1 MIRQQIINSPP
12 KYVLQSVRII
22 TKTEQAISYKVQV
35 RSSKHQQYL
44 LNMSNR
50 KDLIRMKWRDDD
62 TIRFYRDT
70 PDKRGVSELVINNV
84 CGVAYTIISGN
95 VANVLIPL

>member
-1 MIRQQIINSPP
+1 
-12 KYVLQSVRII
+12 
-22 TKTEQAISYKVQV
+22 
-35 RSSKHQQYL
+35 
-44 LNMSNR
+44 MSNR
-50 KDLIRMKWRDDD
+50 KDLIRMRWRDDD

-84 CGVAYTIISGN
+84 VGVAYTIISGN

>member
-1 MIRQQIINSPP
+1 MS
-12 KYVLQSVRII
+12 
-22 TKTEQAISYKVQV
+22 
-35 RSSKHQQYL
+35 
-44 LNMSNR
+44 MSNR

-84 CGVAYTIISGN
+84 WGVAYAIVSGN
-95 VANVLIPL
+95 IANVLIPL

>member
-22 TKTEQAISYKVQV
+22 IKTEQAISYKVQV

-50 KDLIRMKWRDDD
+50 KDLIRMRWRDDD
-62 TIRFYRDT
+62 TIRFCRDT

-84 CGVAYTIISGN
+84 VGVAYTIISGN

>member
-1 MIRQQIINSPP
+1 MI
-12 KYVLQSVRII
+12 
-22 TKTEQAISYKVQV
+22 
-35 RSSKHQQYL
+35 
-44 LNMSNR
+44 NR

-84 CGVAYTIISGN
+84 NGIAYTIVSGN

>member
-1 MIRQQIINSPP
+1 
-12 KYVLQSVRII
+12 
-22 TKTEQAISYKVQV
+22 
-35 RSSKHQQYL
+35 
-44 LNMSNR
+44 MSNR

-84 CGVAYTIISGN
+84 NGIAYTIVSGN
-95 VANVLIPL
+95 VANVIIPL

>member
-1 MIRQQIINSPP
+1 
-12 KYVLQSVRII
+12 
-22 TKTEQAISYKVQV
+22 
-35 RSSKHQQYL
+35 
-44 LNMSNR
+44 MSMSDR

-84 CGVAYTIISGN
+84 CGVAYTIVSGN

>member
-1 MIRQQIINSPP
+1 M
-12 KYVLQSVRII
+12 
-22 TKTEQAISYKVQV
+22 
-35 RSSKHQQYL
+35 SK
-44 LNMSNR
+44 R

-84 CGVAYTIISGN
+84 ERVAYTIVSGN

>member
-1 MIRQQIINSPP
+1 
-12 KYVLQSVRII
+12 
-22 TKTEQAISYKVQV
+22 
-35 RSSKHQQYL
+35 
-44 LNMSNR
+44 MSNR

-84 CGVAYTIISGN
+84 NGIAYTIVSGN
-95 VANVLIPL
+95 VPYVLIPL

>member
-1 MIRQQIINSPP
+1 M
-12 KYVLQSVRII
+12 
-22 TKTEQAISYKVQV
+22 
-35 RSSKHQQYL
+35 
-44 LNMSNR
+44 NMSTR

-70 PDKRGVSELVINNV
+70 PDKRGVSELVINNM
-84 CGVAYTIISGN
+84 GVAFTIISGN